1 MLAKGHRGMQKE
13 MREESSLETDQGHA
27 EQADLQWPSLPT
39 LPASP
44 NTLEP
49 ESHLL
54 GQTCI
59 SSSFL
64 SRDGGGSLVT
74 SASL

>member
-1 MLAKGHRGMQKE
+1 MQKE
-13 MREESSLETDQGHA
+13 VREEPSLETGQGHA
-27 EQADLQWPSLPT
+27 DEADLRWPSPPT

-64 SRDGGGSLVT
+64 PRDGGGSLVA